1 LTVKL
6 YVRTFVVDTLFTK
19 RKEFIQK
26 TSVGISA
33 ASIGIAA
40 LKSAENSIKID
51 IQGFNHLPPQ
61 KPETMT
67 HTVIHRANT
76 RGHANHGWLDTHHTF
91 SFSQYNNPERMQ
103 FGVLR
108 VLNDDTID
116 GGTGFGTHP
125 HQNMEIISI
134 PLQGDIEHRDSM
146 GNVQVIKENEIQV
159 LSAGSGIT
167 HSEYNHN
174 KDKKTNFLQIWVIP
188 KKMNVAPR
196 YDQQVILTSDRI
208 NKFTQILSPN
218 IDDDGVWIHQD
229 AWFSRGSFDQDKS
242 AEYIL
247 KKSGNGVYIFIIDGD
262 VEINGNALGKRDGIG
277 FLNTDTFSISSK
289 TKSDVLLME
298 VPMSI

>member
-1 LTVKL
+1 
-6 YVRTFVVDTLFTK
+6 
-19 RKEFIQK
+19 
-26 TSVGISA
+26 
-33 ASIGIAA
+33 
-40 LKSAENSIKID
+40 
-51 IQGFNHLPPQ
+51 
-61 KPETMT
+61 MT
-67 HTVIHRANT
+67 NTVIHRANT

-91 SFSQYNNPERMQ
+91 SFSQYYNPERMQ

-188 KKMNVAPR
+188 KKMDVAPR

-298 VPMSI
+298 VPMGI